1 MSNYYI
7 SDLHFG
13 HKNCLSFD
21 NRKFKDIET
30 HDQFI
35 MDKWNET
42 VNIDDDV
49 YILGDVSWHN
59 VTNTIDLLNNL
70 NGNKHL
76 IVGNHDKKFLRNRD
90 FRERFVEIEPYK
102 EISLDDRGNKGIV
115 LCHYPIPCFNHHYY
129 GWYHLYG
136 HVHDSFEWKM
146 MEHDKYLMSE
156 LYNVPCHMYNVGAM
170 LWYMNYTPKTLDQI
184 VISSAIQDEIEF

>member
-1 MSNYYI
+1 MS
-7 SDLHFG
+7 
-13 HKNCLSFD
+13 
-21 NRKFKDIET
+21 
-30 HDQFI
+30 
-35 MDKWNET
+35 
-42 VNIDDDV
+42 
-49 YILGDVSWHN
+49 
-59 VTNTIDLLNNL
+59 NL

-76 IVGNHDKKFLRNRD
+76 IIGNHDKKFLKNRD
-90 FRERFVEIEPYK
+90 FREQFVEVANYK

-136 HVHDSFEWKM
+136 HVHNSFEWKM

-156 LYNVPCHMYNVGAM
+156 LYNVPCYMYNVGSM

-184 VISSAIQDEIEF
+184 VTSSAIQNEIEF

>member
-13 HKNCLSFD
+13 HKNCLTYD
-21 NRKFKDIET
+21 NREFKDIET

-35 MDKWNET
+35 MNKWNET

-59 VTNTIDLLNNL
+59 VTKTIDILSNL

-76 IVGNHDKKFLRNRD
+76 IVGNHDKKFLKNRD
-90 FRERFVEIEPYK
+90 FRERFVEIESYK
-102 EISLDDRGNKGIV
+102 EISLDRENKGIV
-115 LCHYPIPCFNHHYY
+115 LCHYPIPCFNHHCY

-136 HVHDSFEWKM
+136 HVHNSFEWKM

-156 LYNVPCHMYNVGAM
+156 LHNVPCHMYNVGAM

-184 VISSAIQDEIEF
+184 ITSSVIQDEIEF